1 MNHLFDCKIG
11 LEKESLRIDKSG
23 RLAQTRH
30 PFLGNPNIDRDFCE
44 NQVEIITNPAGSPH
58 DAYLEI
64 KKLHQ
69 YVIKELSRQG
79 EYLWLFSNPPYF
91 ENDDEIPVAHFTG
104 SLSYKEKYR
113 RYLATKYGKRKM
125 LYSGI
130 HYNFSFG
137 ENLLKELFKNSG
149 EKDYFTFVNSL
160 YLHLAKWVV
169 RYSWLIVFLTAASPL
184 LDESFFVNEKDKPL
198 NRYASARC
206 SEIGYNNHFI
216 PVIDYNNLSSYIK
229 SIEHYVENGDII
241 VPSELYYPVRLKS
254 SSVNSLVTLGE
265 TGVNH
270 IELRM
275 LDLNPLSEAGIFE
288 EDIAFIHLLLLY
300 LSNQQDFEFTN
311 EMQTEA
317 VKKMYCASLYDN
329 DGFADEAAA
338 IIDKIKNYFKGSLPE
353 YYEKALTYQSEK
365 IANSEKRYAV
375 KIRKQ
380 FGNNFSLKGF
390 ELSKQTTD
398 LLIKRARTND
408 S

>member
-1 MNHLFDCKIG
+1 MNIFECNIG
-11 LEKESLRIDKSG
+11 LEKESLRIDKNG
-23 RLAQTRH
+23 RLAQTEH

-69 YVIKELSRQG
+69 YVIKELNRQN

-91 ENDDEIPVAHFTG
+91 ESDEEIPVAHFTG

-137 ENLLKELFKNSG
+137 ENLLKELFRKSG
-149 EKDYFTFVNSL
+149 EKDYFSFVNSL
-160 YLHLAKWVV
+160 YLRLTKWIV
-169 RYSWLIVFLTAASPL
+169 RYSWLIVFLTAASPVF
-184 LDESFFVNEKDKPL
+184 DESFFPEEKEKHL
-198 NRYASARC
+198 GRYASARC
-206 SEIGYNNHFI
+206 SEIGYNNPFI
-216 PVIDYNNLSSYIK
+216 PLIDYTNLETYIK
-229 SIEHYVENGDII
+229 SIEGYVDRKEII
-241 VPSELYYPVRLKS
+241 VESELYYPVRLKS
-254 SSVNSLVTLGE
+254 AGANSLITLGE

-275 LDLNPLSEAGIFE
+275 LDLNPLSETGIFE
-288 EDIAFIHLLLLY
+288 EDIIFIHLLLIY
-300 LSNQQDFEFTN
+300 LSNQQDFVFTN
-311 EMQTEA
+311 KMQTEA
-317 VKKMYCASLYDN
+317 VKKMYRAALYDN
-329 DGFADEAAA
+329 DEFADEAAT
-338 IIDKIKNYFKGSLPE
+338 IIDKIKNYFKSSLPK
-353 YYEKALTYQSEK
+353 YYENALKYQSEK
-365 IANSEKRYAV
+365 IANHEKRYAV

-380 FGNNFSLKGF
+380 FSNNFSQKGF

-398 LLIKRARTND
+398 ILTKTSRD
-408 S
+408 

>member
-30 PFLGNPNIDRDFCE
+30 LFLGNPNIDRDFCE

-69 YVIKELSRQG
+69 YVIKELIRQG

-104 SLSYKEKYR
+104 SLSYKAKYR

-184 LDESFFVNEKDKPL
+184 FDESFFVNKKDKHL

-216 PVIDYNNLSSYIK
+216 PVIDYNNISSYIK

-254 SSVNSLVTLGE
+254 SGVNSLVTLGE

-317 VKKMYCASLYDN
+317 VKKMYCAALYDN
-329 DGFADEAAA
+329 DEFADEAAA
-338 IIDKIKNYFKGSLPE
+338 IIDKINNYFKGSLPE
-353 YYEKALTYQSEK
+353 YYENALKYQSEK
-365 IANSEKRYAV
+365 IANPEKRYAV

-380 FGNNFSLKGF
+380 FGNSFSLKGF
-390 ELSKQTTD
+390 EFSKQTTN
-398 LLIKRARTND
+398 LLIKRARTDD